1 MVLINFRLSTMNN
14 HSNKA
19 SSSSSAA
26 TRTSN
31 TTTAHT
37 ATAMTNGNSSTIN
50 NLAKQV
56 QRYCTVDPM
65 SYFPMGMPKEMPQ
78 EKPTLAMEIFPP
90 FAEFIEFG
98 GASKHTLTN
107 TGGSRMVFKVKCSN
121 NAIFKVAPV
130 YALLDPGASTELQVW
145 MLNKV
150 NEKVDQF

>member
-1 MVLINFRLSTMNN
+1 MVLVNFRLSTMNN

-65 SYFPMGMPKEMPQ
+65 SYFPMGMPKKLNEENLYKSPEEAFDNVIFREMPQ

-121 NAIFKVAPV
+121 NAIFKV
-130 YALLDPGASTELQVW
+130 
-145 MLNKV
+145 
-150 NEKVDQF
+150 